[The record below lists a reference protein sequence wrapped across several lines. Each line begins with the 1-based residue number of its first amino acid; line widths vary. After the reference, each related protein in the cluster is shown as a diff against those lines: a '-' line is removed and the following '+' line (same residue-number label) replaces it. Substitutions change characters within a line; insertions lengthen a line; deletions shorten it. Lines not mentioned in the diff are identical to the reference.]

1 MEESGTLI
9 WIVIFE
15 FNFTKWN
22 SILTIFVTWLLNIY
36 KNINQYFARMPLKK
50 TEILKFWY
58 MIQRHS
64 LKAQVI
70 IFPYILY
77 SF

>member
-50 TEILKFWY
+50 TKY
-58 MIQRHS
+58 
-64 LKAQVI
+64 
-70 IFPYILY
+70 
-77 SF
+77 

>member
-36 KNINQYFARMPLKK
+36 KNINTLHECLKK

-70 IFPYILY
+70 IFSYILY